1 MLPTFPGRTTR
12 WTAMLLVLLGVSCSA
27 QLRLVIDTL
36 DASQFPTIRA
46 KVKTTLGNSAISG
59 LTIAN
64 FTVFEDGR
72 IQAPVTGFCEDTISS
87 EPVSVLLLIDKSN
100 SMGPFFGS
108 NAIVDAKRA
117 ASDFVN
123 RLTPADEAALISFS
137 SSPSFDQ
144 DWTNNYTLLKTRIN
158 AITTNGGTGIWDALV
173 TASSIIRTR
182 TKKRVM
188 ILLTDGNDTE
198 SNSTFTAALN
208 AVKNSNSILFTIG
221 LGNSVDEPS
230 LKTLARETGGQYYA
244 APSASQLDAIYAA
257 ISREISSSGICE
269 LRYQSKLDCLD
280 GSLHTVDITVNYGGG
295 DETARATF
303 RLPTD
308 SSTFSFVSLSMG
320 TNYVVDAG
328 ATVRVPV
335 ELTRVS
341 SNRPPRSVDFT
352 VRYNASRVMLDSA
365 TVTPLT
371 KGWTVTLTPIAGGS
385 KVALRGGAAL
395 VTPGPLAILS
405 FSARPVEFSV
415 KDSIFISPPDVQQLC
430 TVASAIDGL
439 ISVSG
444 ICERALIRSGTPV
457 AKRSALLTATPNPF
471 NPGTWVEFNVGREG
485 RVVLSV
491 HDAAGRRLRALTDDL
506 LKPGNYRTYFDG
518 TALATGVYFLRLEA
532 ADATDAKRIVLV
544 K

>member
-1 MLPTFPGRTTR
+1 MLPTIPGRTTR
-12 WTAMLLVLLGVSCSA
+12 WTAMLFVLLGMSCGA
-27 QLRLVIDTL
+27 QLRFVIDTL
-36 DASQFPTIRA
+36 DASKFPTIRA
-46 KVKTTLGNSAISG
+46 KVKTTLGNAAISG
-59 LTIAN
+59 LTVAN

-72 IQAPVTGFCEDTISS
+72 IQAPVTGYCEDTISS
-87 EPVSVLLLIDKSN
+87 EPVSVLLIIDKSN
-100 SMGPFFGS
+100 SMGPLFGS
-108 NAIVDAKRA
+108 NAIVSAKRA

-123 RLTPADEAALISFS
+123 RLSPADEAALISFS
-137 SSPSFDQ
+137 NSPSFDQ
-144 DWTNNYTLLKTRIN
+144 DWTNNYTLLKSRIN
-158 AITTNGGTGIWDALV
+158 AISTSGGTGIWDALV
-173 TASSIIRTR
+173 TASNIIKTR

-198 SNSTFTAALN
+198 SNSTFTTALT
-208 AVKNSNSILFTIG
+208 AVKNSNSILYTIG
-221 LGNSVDEPS
+221 LGDDLDEAS
-230 LKTLARETGGQYYA
+230 LKTLAGQTGGQYFA

-280 GSLHTVDITVNYGGG
+280 GSLHTVDITVNYGG
-295 DETARATF
+295 DNETARATF

-308 SSTFSFVSLSMG
+308 SSTFSFVSLFMG
-320 TNYVVDAG
+320 SSSVVDAG
-328 ATVRVPV
+328 ASISIPV

-341 SNRPPRSVDFT
+341 SNRPPRVVDFT
-352 VRYNASRVMLDSA
+352 VRYNASLVVLDSA

-371 KGWTVTLTPIAGGS
+371 QGWTVAVTPIAGGA

-395 VTPGPLAILS
+395 VTPGPLAMLS
-405 FSARPVEFSV
+405 FSARPVEFSA
-415 KDSIFISPPDVQQLC
+415 KDSIIISPPEVQQLC

-457 AKRSALLTATPNPF
+457 AKRSALLTASPNPF
-471 NPGTWVEFNVGREG
+471 NPGTWVQFNVGREG

-506 LKPGNYRTYFDG
+506 LKPGNYRIYFDG
-518 TALATGVYFLRLEA
+518 SALSTGVYFLRLEA
-532 ADATDAKRIVLV
+532 ADAMDSKRIVLV

>member
-1 MLPTFPGRTTR
+1 MLPTIPGRTTR
-12 WTAMLLVLLGVSCSA
+12 WTAMLFVLLGMSCGA
-27 QLRLVIDTL
+27 QLRFVIDTL
-36 DASQFPTIRA
+36 DASKFPTIRA
-46 KVKTTLGNSAISG
+46 KVKTTLGNAAISG

-72 IQAPVTGFCEDTISS
+72 IQAPVTGYCEDTISS

-108 NAIVDAKRA
+108 NAIVSAKRA

-123 RLTPADEAALISFS
+123 RLSPSDEAALISFS
-137 SSPSFDQ
+137 NSPSFDQ

-158 AITTNGGTGIWDALV
+158 AISTSGGTGIWDALV
-173 TASSIIRTR
+173 TASNIIRTR

-188 ILLTDGNDTE
+188 ILLTDGNDTQ
-198 SNSTFTAALN
+198 SSSTFTTALT
-208 AVKNSNSILFTIG
+208 AVKNSNSILYTIG
-221 LGNSVDEPS
+221 LGDDLDEAS
-230 LKTLARETGGQYYA
+230 LRTLAVQTGGQYFA
-244 APSASQLDAIYAA
+244 APSASQLDAIYEA
-257 ISREISSSGICE
+257 ISREIASSGICE

-280 GSLHTVDITVNYGGG
+280 GSLHTVDITVNYGG
-295 DETARATF
+295 DNETARATF

-308 SSTFSFVSLSMG
+308 SSTFSFVSLFMG
-320 TNYVVDAG
+320 SSSVVDAG
-328 ATVRVPV
+328 ASISIPV

-341 SNRPPRSVDFT
+341 SNRPPRVVDFT
-352 VRYNASRVMLDSA
+352 VRYNAALVVLDSA

-371 KGWTVTLTPIAGGS
+371 QGWTVAVTPIAGGA

-395 VTPGPLAILS
+395 VTPGPLAMLS
-405 FSARPVEFSV
+405 FSARPVEFSA
-415 KDSIFISPPDVQQLC
+415 KDSIIISPPDVQQLC

-457 AKRSALLTATPNPF
+457 AKRSALLTASPNPF
-471 NPGTWVEFNVGREG
+471 NPGTWVQFNVGREG

-506 LKPGNYRTYFDG
+506 LKPGNYRSYFDG
-518 TALATGVYFLRLEA
+518 SALSTGVYFLRLEA
-532 ADATDAKRIVLV
+532 ADAMDSKRIVLV